1 MPLYR
6 KSGKIKEAV
15 DCTFNN
21 CSFNRRLDMRQMD
34 CLEEF
39 DIIQDE
45 IAGGDLTDN
54 EVIPGSR
61 ERHLQRILD
70 ELEEEDKQGN

>member
-1 MPLYR
+1 
-6 KSGKIKEAV
+6 
-15 DCTFNN
+15 
-21 CSFNRRLDMRQMD
+21 MRQMD

-45 IAGGDLTDN
+45 IAGSDLTDY
-54 EVIPGSR
+54 EAIPGATQ
-61 ERHLQRILD
+61 RHLQRILD